1 MFGVFL
7 STPLGLVAFI
17 SAYIHYQQGLGIEAL
32 SAMISAVKEETP
44 FILIGADANG
54 NSPWWP
60 PPDYAGNAVG
70 ALVEDCILLHNLA
83 VENTWPSP
91 PSFVFEMARQ
101 AWIDVMTSSRLH
113 PLVSSWQVLDAVEF
127 ASNHRTLLSTV
138 SHSAQPSSIPQ
149 KRLDWRNVDW
159 DAFHGDL
166 ARWLQRLPPVFL
178 APRHASWPF
187 LLHDVFESRASGYH

>member
-1 MFGVFL
+1 MCGVFL

-17 SAYIHYQQGLGIEAL
+17 SAYIHYQWALGIEAL

-54 NSPWWP
+54 HSPWWG

-83 VENTWPSP
+83 MENNWPSP

-101 AWIDVMTSSRLH
+101 AWIDVTMTSSRLH
-113 PLVSSWQVLDAVEF
+113 PLVSS
-127 ASNHRTLLSTV
+127 
-138 SHSAQPSSIPQ
+138 
-149 KRLDWRNVDW
+149 
-159 DAFHGDL
+159 
-166 ARWLQRLPPVFL
+166 
-178 APRHASWPF
+178 
-187 LLHDVFESRASGYH
+187 